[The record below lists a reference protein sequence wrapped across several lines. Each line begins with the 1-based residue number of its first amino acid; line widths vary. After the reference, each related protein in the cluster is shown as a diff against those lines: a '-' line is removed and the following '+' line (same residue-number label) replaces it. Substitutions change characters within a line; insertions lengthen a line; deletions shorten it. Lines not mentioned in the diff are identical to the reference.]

1 MTCSFDLKEYALGE
15 CPRDVAG
22 RLEAHLAQCGACRE
36 ELARL
41 QLTQATL
48 MALREEEIPRRIA
61 FVSDRVFEPRWYRR
75 IWNSGPQLGFVAASL
90 LAAAILVHA
99 FTGIATPPP
108 PREVAAQNSQ
118 AVEEQVRREVSARLD
133 SAVESA
139 VAKAVAASEERQ
151 QRKTVELLRAAEQ
164 RFELDRRATLEA
176 VAEQTR
182 ILQKQVNNMYVVAQ
196 NMRTSE

>member
-1 MTCSFDLKEYALGE
+1 MTCPFDLKEYALGE
-15 CPRDVAG
+15 CPRDVAS

-41 QLTQATL
+41 QLTQASL
-48 MALREEEIPRRIA
+48 MALRDEEIPRRIA
-61 FVSDRVFEPRWYRR
+61 FVSDKIFEPRWYQR

-90 LAAAILVHA
+90 LAVAILVHA
-99 FTGIATPPP
+99 FTGFRPRPPAP
-108 PREVAAQNSQ
+108 LGTAQNSP
-118 AVEEQVRREVSARLD
+118 AIEEQVRREVSARLD
-133 SAVESA
+133 AAVQSA
-139 VAKAVAASEERQ
+139 VAQAVAASEQRQ
-151 QRKTVELLRAAEQ
+151 QRKTAELLKAAEQ